1 MDTYSHAILG
11 TVFLLLAYA
20 STFLMF
26 KLWGY
31 PFDKEKLKSSAPP
44 ALMLTH
50 RLIGYA
56 YLIIYLY
63 FMSEMLPRLWNYQ
76 VEFPA
81 RTVAH
86 LLLGM
91 TIGVILICKIAIVR
105 FFKYLEDSM
114 VPLLG
119 TLLLICTNLLIGLSV
134 PFAFKESA
142 LSGNIGGVSAFSEE
156 NRARVSRLLP
166 AAGFS
171 EEAPL
176 NELVTAE
183 NMEHGRDIL
192 LRQCVQCHDLRTIL
206 IRPRTPENWVKTVTR
221 MADRSLLWNPI
232 DDTDQWA
239 VSTYLIAITPDLQR
253 STKQKRSEDVARQQI
268 QEAIQASM
276 AALVSDAPAS
286 EATFDLDDAQHTFEA
301 TCSQCHESSD
311 VEFAS
316 PESEEEARALVT
328 RMVVENGLE
337 ETEEN
342 LEKVIYYLTETY
354 VNK

>member
-31 PFDKEKLKSSAPP
+31 PFDKEKLKSSVPP

-105 FFKYLEDSM
+105 FFK
-114 VPLLG
+114 
-119 TLLLICTNLLIGLSV
+119 C
-134 PFAFKESA
+134 
-142 LSGNIGGVSAFSEE
+142 
-156 NRARVSRLLP
+156 
-166 AAGFS
+166 
-171 EEAPL
+171 
-176 NELVTAE
+176 
-183 NMEHGRDIL
+183 
-192 LRQCVQCHDLRTIL
+192 
-206 IRPRTPENWVKTVTR
+206 IRR
-221 MADRSLLWNPI
+221 
-232 DDTDQWA
+232 
-239 VSTYLIAITPDLQR
+239 
-253 STKQKRSEDVARQQI
+253 
-268 QEAIQASM
+268 
-276 AALVSDAPAS
+276 
-286 EATFDLDDAQHTFEA
+286 F
-301 TCSQCHESSD
+301 
-311 VEFAS
+311 
-316 PESEEEARALVT
+316 
-328 RMVVENGLE
+328 
-337 ETEEN
+337 
-342 LEKVIYYLTETY
+342 
-354 VNK
+354 

>member
-1 MDTYSHAILG
+1 MDTYGNAILG
-11 TVFLLLAYA
+11 VVFLLLAYA

-31 PFDKEKLKSSAPP
+31 PFDKEKLKSTAPP

-63 FMSEMLPRLWNYQ
+63 FMAEMVPRLWNYQ

-91 TIGVILICKIAIVR
+91 TIGVILICKIVIVR
-105 FFKYLEDSM
+105 FFKYLEDPM
-114 VPLLG
+114 APLLG

-142 LSGNIGGVSAFSEE
+142 LSSNIGGVSAFSEE
-156 NRARVSRLLP
+156 NIARVNRLLP
-166 AAGFS
+166 TAGLPDT
-171 EEAPL
+171 APL
-176 NELVTAE
+176 AELTTVE

-206 IRPRTPENWVKTVTR
+206 IRPRTPDNWVKTVTR

-232 DDTDQWA
+232 DETDQWA

-253 STKQKRSEDVARQQI
+253 SAKQKRTEEVAIQQV
-268 QEAIQASM
+268 QVAIQAPP
-276 AALVSDAPAS
+276 AAPAS
-286 EATFDLDDAQHTFEA
+286 EATIDLADAQQAFEDA
-301 TCSQCHESSD
+301 CSQCHESGD
-311 VEFAS
+311 VEFAP
-316 PESEEEARALVT
+316 PESEEDARALVT
-328 RMVVENGLE
+328 RMVVDNGLE

-342 LEKVIYYLTETY
+342 LEKVIFYLTATY
-354 VNK
+354 VDK

>member
-1 MDTYSHAILG
+1 MDTYSNAVLG
-11 TVFLLLAYA
+11 MFFLFLAYA

-31 PFDKEKLKSSAPP
+31 PFDKEKHKSSAPP

-50 RLIGYA
+50 RMMGYA

-91 TIGVILICKIAIVR
+91 TIGVILICKIAIVK
-105 FFKYLEDSM
+105 FFKYLESSM

-119 TLLLICTNLLIGLSV
+119 ISLLICTNLLIGLSV
-134 PFAFKESA
+134 PFAFKESS
-142 LSGNIGGVSAFSEE
+142 LSGNISGGSAFSEE
-156 NRARVSRLLP
+156 NRTRVSRLLP
-166 AAGFS
+166 TAGLP
-171 EEAPL
+171 EEAVFD
-176 NELVTAE
+176 ELATVE
-183 NMEHGRDIL
+183 NMEHGRNIL
-192 LRQCVQCHDLRTIL
+192 LKQCVQCHDLRTIL
-206 IRPRTPENWVKTVTR
+206 LRPRTPENWVKTVTR
-221 MADRSLLWNPI
+221 MAERSLLWNPI
-232 DDTDQWA
+232 NETDQWA

-253 STKQKRSEDVARQQI
+253 SAKQKRSGEVSRQQV
-268 QEAIQASM
+268 QEAM
-276 AALVSDAPAS
+276 ETTAATLTSTGSTAELPPVDPV
-286 EATFDLDDAQHTFEA
+286 DAQQTFEA
-301 TCSQCHESSD
+301 TCSQCHEASD
-311 VEFAS
+311 IEFAP
-316 PESEEEARALVT
+316 PESEEDARSLVT

-342 LEKVIYYLTETY
+342 LEKVIYYLT
-354 VNK
+354 